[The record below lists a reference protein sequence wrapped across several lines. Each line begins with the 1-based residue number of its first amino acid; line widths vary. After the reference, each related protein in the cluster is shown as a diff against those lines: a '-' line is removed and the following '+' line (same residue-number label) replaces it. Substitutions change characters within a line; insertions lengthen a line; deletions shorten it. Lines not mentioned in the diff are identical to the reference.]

1 MRSILNLLTR
11 NAPRIIKTLTIPTYL
26 TAQHYYSQP
35 SFSTLSCATD
45 PLILDETISSIEKNT
60 IVIRLNGDQV
70 GDAYCFAD
78 NYLVSVR
85 YESIN

>member
-1 MRSILNLLTR
+1 MRSLLNLLTR

-26 TAQHYYSQP
+26 TFQHYYSPP
-35 SFSTLSCATD
+35 SFSKIICATD
-45 PLILDETISSIEKNT
+45 PSILAETISSIEKNT

-78 NYLVSVR
+78 NYLVSIWYKSV
-85 YESIN
+85 N

>member
-1 MRSILNLLTR
+1 MRSLLNILTR

-26 TAQHYYSQP
+26 TYQHYYSQP
-35 SFSTLSCATD
+35 FFSKINCAND
-45 PLILDETISSIEKNT
+45 PFILDEAITSIEKNT
-60 IVIRLNGDQV
+60 IVIRLNGNQV

-85 YESIN
+85 